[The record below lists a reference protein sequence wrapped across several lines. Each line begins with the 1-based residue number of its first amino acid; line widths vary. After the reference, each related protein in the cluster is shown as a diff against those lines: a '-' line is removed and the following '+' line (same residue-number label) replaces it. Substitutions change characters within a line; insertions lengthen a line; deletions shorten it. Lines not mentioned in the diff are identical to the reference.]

1 MICFFWF
8 VETYAQ
14 QPNLNSGVLHLHP
27 TAGTWNHPTK
37 LPKWIS
43 IFLGGFR
50 LLVSFR
56 GLVKKMCHWPMM
68 RLQKKQFA
76 KTNVHKMVMQWW
88 WNPKV
93 RKKITFLQI
102 QDHHTAVSLAHSVHP
117 TSCNCNQSYRASW
130 LEFLPLQLVATEWHR
145 AICSGAHKRW

>member
-1 MICFFWF
+1 MICFFL
-8 VETYAQ
+8 VRGNLCTTT
-14 QPNLNSGVLHLHP
+14 QPQFWSSSPPPNGWNLKPSYKTTQVNFH
-27 TAGTWNHPTK
+27 
-37 LPKWIS
+37 
-43 IFLGGFR
+43 FFRGFR